1 VFVRGK
7 DDEWVIVTL
16 YVDDGKAFCKKHEVL
31 IQLLRD
37 LSAAYTATFNFDV
50 KSQYLGMLFDFSVA
64 GQCSVSI
71 PKLIDDVLRDMNV
84 TGGSKYPH
92 DAKLYEV
99 SEDSPALDEK
109 RAKTFY
115 SVVYRLYYAAIRV
128 EVRIQVAVHFLSTRV
143 TKPTEED
150 WAKLLKILRF
160 LNCTERSVL
169 LLKPNDGPLQ
179 TEWWIDVGHAVHVD
193 MRSEVGSVGR
203 LNDATV
209 YVRTSKLKDP
219 GKSSTD
225 SETYGA
231 SEEAGAAL
239 WTNEFL
245 GSLGMKPAGALLRE
259 DNTGTIA
266 LHTNGRSNSARTRN
280 FECKRSIT

>member
-1 VFVRGK
+1 
-7 DDEWVIVTL
+7 
-16 YVDDGKAFCKKHEVL
+16 
-31 IQLLRD
+31 
-37 LSAAYTATFNFDV
+37 
-50 KSQYLGMLFDFSVA
+50 
-64 GQCSVSI
+64 
-71 PKLIDDVLRDMNV
+71 
-84 TGGSKYPH
+84 
-92 DAKLYEV
+92 
-99 SEDSPALDEK
+99 
-109 RAKTFY
+109 
-115 SVVYRLYYAAIRV
+115 
-128 EVRIQVAVHFLSTRV
+128 V

-266 LHTNGRSNSARTRN
+266 LHTNGRSNSARTRHIKIKHFWLKHHLDN
-280 FECKRSIT
+280 GELKFEWVESRHQLADALSKPLVGSLFVEHFDAILGVALKYRTDYPR